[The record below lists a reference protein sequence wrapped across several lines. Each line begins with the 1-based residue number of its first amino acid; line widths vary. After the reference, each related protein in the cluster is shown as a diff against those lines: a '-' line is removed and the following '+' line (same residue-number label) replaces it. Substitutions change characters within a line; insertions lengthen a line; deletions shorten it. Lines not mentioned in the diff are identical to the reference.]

1 MKVAL
6 LFAALL
12 CPAALFPQSV
22 NEGDLVKKA
31 REAIRLAE
39 GELAKARQK
48 YSEGY
53 PEDGEKAVA
62 EVMRLVEQALT
73 WLKETKRDPRKQ
85 PAGFKDMEVKLRVYK
100 RRLEDLKTSIPLDE
114 REPIEKAIT
123 RMAEI
128 NDDLLLGLM
137 NTKHPKKAK

>member
-137 NTKHPKKAK
+137 NTK